1 MTKVAT
7 LSARILSRKGT
18 AQPMPANTPLI
29 RGGGSAAVAID
40 WQTAPNSRAPLTL
53 TAPPRARRRNG
64 DDRAYRRVEPR
75 VRVSLRLDRDRHARF
90 KSVCALVRR
99 SQQAVLTQALDEYF
113 ARHGLDE
120 AAGERRRPLPE

>member
-1 MTKVAT
+1 MTKVAS

-29 RGGGSAAVAID
+29 RGGSAAVAID
-40 WQTAPNSRAPLTL
+40 WQTVANSRAPLTL
-53 TAPPRARRRNG
+53 PAARSARRRNHNA
-64 DDRAYRRVEPR
+64 DTHRRVEPR

-99 SQQAVLTQALDEYF
+99 SQQAVLMQALDEYC

-120 AAGERRRPLPE
+120 GAGERRRPLPE

>member
-29 RGGGSAAVAID
+29 RGSSAAVAID
-40 WQTAPNSRAPLTL
+40 WQTIANSRAPLAL
-53 TAPPRARRRNG
+53 TAAPRARRRNG
-64 DDRAYRRVEPR
+64 DDRANGHVEPR

-99 SQQAVLTQALDEYF
+99 SQQAVLMQALDEYVD
-113 ARHGLDE
+113 RHGLDE